1 MYSLWVGLNVR
12 LNPFQ
17 RASSWSMDNLKVL
30 TVLPIILSSH
40 MCIPGQIVRGHYV
53 LFFVDGSCVL
63 EKTVFTGR
71 QIPETIA
78 CELCRNAQKWSP
90 YR

>member
-1 MYSLWVGLNVR
+1 MYSLWTGLNVR

-40 MCIPGQIVRGHYV
+40 TCIPGQIVGVHSV
-53 LFFVDGSCVL
+53 LFFVDGPCRIETTML
-63 EKTVFTGR
+63 RRR
-71 QIPETIA
+71 QIPETFRLKCA
-78 CELCRNAQKWSP
+78 KRL
-90 YR
+90 

>member
-1 MYSLWVGLNVR
+1 

-40 MCIPGQIVRGHYV
+40 MYIPGQIVGVYHV
-53 LFFVDGSCVL
+53 LFFVDGSCQI
-63 EKTVFTGR
+63 EKIVFTGR
-71 QIPETIA
+71 QISECIIFDKN
-78 CELCRNAQKWSP
+78 LVILVL
-90 YR
+90 

>member
-1 MYSLWVGLNVR
+1 MYFLWAGLNVR

-40 MCIPGQIVRGHYV
+40 VCIPGQIIGVYHV
-53 LFFVDGSCVL
+53 LFFTDGSCVI
-63 EKTVFTGR
+63 EKTKFRGR
-71 QIPETIA
+71 QISETIA
-78 CELCRNAQKWSP
+78 CFS
-90 YR
+90 Y